1 MLKILIRSKSGRII
15 EELSPLIMRFL
26 SSEDAPADSLY
37 ARFERRGKTA
47 DFFSCSAELDGDAL
61 FCGIIDEL
69 TEYTGET
76 GSYLEIR
83 ARTIEALLLDNEA
96 KPQSYCLPSFDL
108 IFEKHFRPLGFSS
121 FIGPANAFNGELNIT
136 KGMSEWKV
144 LEEFCRSFTGTK
156 PCVTNDGVIDIS
168 GDNSPQIIHIG
179 KSRIISVERKLKKSM
194 IVSDIYVRTCNSG
207 GYDLHLSSD
216 YAEKLG
222 TKRVRYY
229 NAVGS
234 RKISFDE
241 ITQMQK
247 KAADKAGSLTL
258 ECTGAVRA
266 KAGDIV
272 IPEGE
277 TDRFYVREIC
287 ITAGENGIRTKITAG
302 VKMNVA

>member
-1 MLKILIRSKSGRII
+1 MGKRIRG
-15 EELSPLIMRFL
+15 P
-26 SSEDAPADSLY
+26 
-37 ARFERRGKTA
+37 
-47 DFFSCSAELDGDAL
+47 
-61 FCGIIDEL
+61 
-69 TEYTGET
+69 
-76 GSYLEIR
+76 
-83 ARTIEALLLDNEA
+83 
-96 KPQSYCLPSFDL
+96 KPQLRDWTLLFLKKDGRDNRNKIAKEFAEFWDDIDQDVITITGNCYLAGHVFG
-108 IFEKHFRPLGFSS
+108 INNTK
-121 FIGPANAFNGELNIT
+121 NG
-136 KGMSEWKV
+136 S
-144 LEEFCRSFTGTK
+144 RY
-156 PCVTNDGVIDIS
+156 VTD
-168 GDNSPQIIHIG
+168 
-179 KSRIISVERKLKKSM
+179 RIISVERKLKKSM

-241 ITQMQK
+241 ITQMLK